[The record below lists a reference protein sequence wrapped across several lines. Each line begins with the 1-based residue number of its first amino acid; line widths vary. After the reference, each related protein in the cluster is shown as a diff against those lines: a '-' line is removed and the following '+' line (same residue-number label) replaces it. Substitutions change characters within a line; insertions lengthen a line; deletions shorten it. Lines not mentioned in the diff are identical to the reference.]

1 MKSIIMKIYKIELL
15 LEKYFEGNTSVSEEK
30 ELKDYFLSNEI
41 APHLLKHKDIFVF
54 YSNSKKEQFSKEL
67 RLPAKRIKNTKWRTV
82 AASFVVLCAITTVVY
97 LQLDNPKQE
106 DLGTF
111 DSPEEAFVETHKALQ
126 LVATNINSGMK
137 NVSYLEEYE
146 NTKKIIFK

>member
-1 MKSIIMKIYKIELL
+1 MEIDKIEALL
-15 LEKYFEGNTSVSEEK
+15 KKYFAGDTSISEEK
-30 ELKDYFLSNEI
+30 ELKDYFLSDSV
-41 APHLLKHKDIFVF
+41 ASHLFQYKEMFVF
-54 YSNSKKEQFSKEL
+54 YSDSKKEQLSKEIK
-67 RLPAKRIKNTKWRTV
+67 LPMKRKNKMKWMSI
-82 AASFVVLCAITTVVY
+82 AASFVVITTVATFVY

-111 DSPEEAFVETHKALQ
+111 NSPEEAFVETHKALQ
-126 LVATNINSGMK
+126 LVATNINYGME